1 MAKKPRDFRAEYK
14 RRIANAAKRGLSR
27 SQARGHARA
36 GEKPL
41 RPKKKVSRD
50 IPAKVQ
56 AAIKSIQR
64 GDSLSAAARESRI
77 APERLRRFLYD
88 HDLAKR
94 TGRSWKFTDN
104 LHREMNITTNGED
117 KLVRFSDVE
126 QASLNGRH
134 QAAIKAFVNSND
146 VEFLAPF
153 LGQSVIDASSTAYA
167 LETDPNTLFRLRL
180 TDERPFHEIYRLT
193 L

>member
-1 MAKKPRDFRAEYK
+1 MRKARDYKAEYQ
-14 RRIANAAKRGLSR
+14 RRITNAAKRGLSR

-36 GEKPL
+36 GEKLL
-41 RPKKKVSRD
+41 RPRERVSRD

-56 AAIKSIQR
+56 AAIKRIQH
-64 GDSLSAAARESRI
+64 GESLTAAAREARI
-77 APERLRRFLYD
+77 APERLRRYLYG
-88 HDLAKR
+88 HDLVKR
-94 TGRSWKFTDN
+94 TDRAWHFTDK
-104 LHREMNITTNGED
+104 LHREMNVTSNGED
-117 KLVRFSDVE
+117 RLVRFNILE

-146 VEFLAPF
+146 TDFLTPF
-153 LGQSVIDASSTAYA
+153 VGQSVIDTSGTAHP

-180 TDERPFHEIYRLT
+180 TDERPFHEIYQLT

>member
-14 RRIANAAKRGLSR
+14 RRITNAAKRGLSR

-41 RPKKKVSRD
+41 RPKKNTSRN

-56 AAIKSIQR
+56 AAIKGIQQ
-64 GDSLSAAARESRI
+64 GSSLSAAAREARI

-94 TGRSWKFTDN
+94 AGRAWRFTDN
-104 LHREMNITTNGED
+104 LQREMNVTSNGED
-117 KLVRFSDVE
+117 KLVRFSDFE

-134 QAAIKAFVNSND
+134 QAAIKAFVNNND
-146 VEFLAPF
+146 PDFLTSF
-153 LGQSVIDASSTAYA
+153 IGQSVIDASGIAHP
-167 LETDPNTLFRLRL
+167 LETDRNTLFRLRL